1 MNTRTSA
8 DVVAVANMQHAKAE
22 AAEAF
27 TQMLINRRIQLSSH
41 TPRIQ
46 IFTTPAQSLTPTAP
60 GPTPTTQLPISQ
72 G

>member
-8 DVVAVANMQHAKAE
+8 DVVAVANMQHAEAE
-22 AAEAF
+22 AEAF
-27 TQMLINRRIQLSSH
+27 THMLINRRIQLSSH

-46 IFTTPAQSLTPTAP
+46 IFTTPDQSLTPTAP
-60 GPTPTTQLPISQ
+60 GPTPTTQLPTSQ

>member
-8 DVVAVANMQHAKAE
+8 DVVAVANMQHAEAE
-22 AAEAF
+22 AEAF
-27 TQMLINRRIQLSSH
+27 TQMLINRRIHLSSH

-46 IFTTPAQSLTPTAP
+46 ISTTPAHSLTPTAP